1 MAVYS
6 SPTLIL
12 FIIVTPASPPMAADN
27 YVVFFY
33 FLGSHPPTPLLSLGA
48 LDLEHMEQ

>member
-12 FIIVTPASPPMAADN
+12 FITVTPASPLMAADN
-27 YVVFFY
+27 HVVFY
-33 FLGSHPPTPLLSLGA
+33 FLGSHPAPLLTLGV